1 MIFSLRKAMN
11 RMKFISLFLILTLLI
26 YHALNL
32 LSGWVVPQYRYE
44 EPTGRA
50 IKAFGVVDVA
60 EEGMSMSDRLR
71 VFYWYG
77 E

>member
-11 RMKFISLFLILTLLI
+11 RMKFLSLFLILTLLI
-26 YHALNL
+26 YYSLNL
-32 LSGWVVPQYRYE
+32 LSGWVAPLYRYE

-50 IKAFGVVDVA
+50 VKAFGLVDVA
-60 EEGMSMSDRLR
+60 DEGMTFGDRLR